1 MKKINLLIITIFLF
15 LSANSYSDIN
25 SDFEKWKTNF
35 KKVALSNNI
44 SEQTYNLTIKDTK
57 YLANVI
63 KYDRFQP
70 EFYEDTKTYIQ
81 KRTSDKKVK
90 SGKILFEKNI
100 DLISKVE
107 KEFKVEK
114 ELMLALMGIET
125 NFGTYVGKM
134 DILSSLATLSFD
146 KRRSKFFTDELIT
159 LLKLIESNKIDF
171 NLNFMKIQKHIFKK
185 EHRKKKLNLGKHYS
199 KKI

>member
-57 YLANVI
+57 YLPNVI

-81 KRTSDKKVK
+81 KRTSEKKVK
-90 SGKILFEKNI
+90 SGKTLFEKNI

-134 DILSSLATLSFD
+134 DILSSVSYTHLTLP
-146 KRRSKFFTDELIT
+146 TT
-159 LLKLIESNKIDF
+159 P
-171 NLNFMKIQKHIFKK
+171 
-185 EHRKKKLNLGKHYS
+185 YV
-199 KKI
+199 